1 MVLLYGFTVVHI
13 RDRPCDFEQA
23 VVCPCTE
30 RHMFKSHLQ
39 KIFPLFIQLAE
50 FFYLA
55 SFEFSVKLNS
65 FILVSFPLQLLYF
78 CHTLP
83 DRVCRFSDPS
93 AAQALEIDW
102 RDIRTKIQAV
112 EKRLADPSLILRNL
126 CRCTAA
132 AVHIRIVSAGTGI
145 HRRAQDKICR
155 KLIRPIHSRD
165 PDHLILQRLS
175 QDLQA
180 PSGKL
185 RHLIQEKHA
194 RLTMKQLP
202 NRKIQYGIYPP
213 FTLYIVFSPN
223 NYPLFNP
230 RSLIS

>member
-55 SFEFSVKLNS
+55 SFEFSVELDS

-83 DRVCRFSDPS
+83 DRVCRFSDPP

-112 EKRLADPSLILRNL
+112 EKWLADPSLGIFHLYSRPEQPSNP
-126 CRCTAA
+126 
-132 AVHIRIVSAGTGI
+132 HVSV
-145 HRRAQDKICR
+145 KVF
-155 KLIRPIHSRD
+155 S
-165 PDHLILQRLS
+165 LILSPRFGKS
-175 QDLQA
+175 QKIFH
-180 PSGKL
+180 PSF
-185 RHLIQEKHA
+185 
-194 RLTMKQLP
+194 
-202 NRKIQYGIYPP
+202 PP
-213 FTLYIVFSPN
+213 
-223 NYPLFNP
+223 
-230 RSLIS
+230 